1 MFFGTIVRLITHGF
15 DIACY
20 ESDRR
25 EPYVIIWTPCAPPR
39 HLLQCRQ
46 QSPSRC
52 CQTSR
57 FQALRRCQYQE
68 LFREPYPR
76 LAWRCDDNWAT
87 ARKPNSED
95 VPAAWELCCWRNWA
109 QVADGFTLV
118 NNGLVLGGDG
128 QGVRGGSGVFLIASP
143 ATVASTLINTGTIRL
158 YADDDNTSWILAWPR
173 SIGEF
178 PFEYIPLPSA
188 TVRPENCSVA
198 ARR

>member
-1 MFFGTIVRLITHGF
+1 MFFGTIVRLNRHGF

-39 HLLQCRQ
+39 HLLRCRQ

-52 CQTSR
+52 CQTSH
-57 FQALRRCQYQE
+57 FQALRQCQYQE

-87 ARKPNSED
+87 ARKEELARRSPTAPRWSIT
-95 VPAAWELCCWRNWA
+95 VSCRAGAAKAYVEA
-109 QVADGFTLV
+109 
-118 NNGLVLGGDG
+118 
-128 QGVRGGSGVFLIASP
+128 VFLIASP
-143 ATVASTLINTGTIRL
+143 ATVASTLINTATIRL
-158 YADDDNTSWILAWPR
+158 YADDDKTSWILAWLR

-178 PFEYIPLPSA
+178 SFEYIPLPSA
-188 TVRPENCSVA
+188 TVRPANCSVT